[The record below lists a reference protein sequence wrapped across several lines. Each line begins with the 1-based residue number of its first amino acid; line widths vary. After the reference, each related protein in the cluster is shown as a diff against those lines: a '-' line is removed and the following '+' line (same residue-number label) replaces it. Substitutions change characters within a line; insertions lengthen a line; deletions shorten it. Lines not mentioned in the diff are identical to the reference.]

1 LGAIIDV
8 IDFVIGDAA
17 IRADAIAGRKGGE
30 ITVREAGATTR
41 VSRTTVRC
49 GALLT

>member
-1 LGAIIDV
+1 LGAIIDL

-17 IRADAIAGRKGGE
+17 IRADAIAGRK

-49 GALLT
+49 GGLLT

>member
-1 LGAIIDV
+1 LGAIIEV

-17 IRADAIAGRKGGE
+17 IRADAIVGRKGGN
-30 ITVREAGATTR
+30 TVREAGATTR

-49 GALLT
+49 GGLLT